1 MHRARCD
8 ISALSFAL
16 AQRCMWKV
24 AFKKPAHDL
33 ARVHPPHTGNS
44 WGLLTLSVL
53 PLKPKRKLSFSA
65 LRRSQTH
72 KRLICSLHHCSA
84 SHKKTTYRF
93 TTFRGAT
100 HDDAP
105 IKCIAP
111 RSSTSK
117 SSFHSRRNLILFFC
131 QFNNIQIPS
140 KACLRKLRN
149 NYPPQCMSEYLV
161 PALNG

>member
-1 MHRARCD
+1 MHHVQCD

-33 ARVHPPHTGNS
+33 ARVHPSHTGNS
-44 WGLLTLSVL
+44 WGVLTLSVL
-53 PLKPKRKLSFSA
+53 PLKPKRKLSFRA

-93 TTFRGAT
+93 TTFRGTA
-100 HDDAP
+100 HDNEP
-105 IKCIAP
+105 INCIAP
-111 RSSTSK
+111 RCSATK
-117 SSFHSRRNLILFFC
+117 SSFWLKEEFDIVLLPIRQHSNT
-131 QFNNIQIPS
+131 IQGPL
-140 KACLRKLRN
+140 KEA
-149 NYPPQCMSEYLV
+149 
-161 PALNG
+161 